1 MTVKLAYKMCVGIF
15 KQDSTGSVLGSLP
28 DPFKSTKWNLTS
40 IIPTA
45 YDYTNFQVG
54 DTTVE
59 TIETNTITQLTKARQ
74 YDSGAVTPP
83 TLNLATLLPADAA
96 TIIATLDALDVDDP
110 YKILVCAGHYKSVSD
125 SVRTYDVFHAA
136 AGILTTD
143 GGRSGEAKQNF
154 AGSLGIQECHL
165 PILGVANC
173 AATMTWNT
181 STGVVTL
188 VPGSASGSGSGSG
201 VE

>member
-125 SVRTYDVFHAA
+125 SVRTYDVFHAVNRLA
-136 AGILTTD
+136 KRVGSFFQFFKMF
-143 GGRSGEAKQNF
+143 GKVGRFIG
-154 AGSLGIQECHL
+154 
-165 PILGVANC
+165 
-173 AATMTWNT
+173 
-181 STGVVTL
+181 TL
-188 VPGSASGSGSGSG
+188 MPGRRERG
-201 VE
+201 